1 MIAQCAFPPLS
12 IAQST
17 RMSCP
22 HFPPL
27 WPPLRLSN
35 EFVLGD
41 VENESL
47 WARRDTSNI
56 REWLETKRPDRRLI
70 RRGHFTLV
78 PTSSDTG

>member
-1 MIAQCAFPPLS
+1 MIAQCAFPPHS

-47 WARRDTSNI
+47 WARRDKVKHQGMVGNKMS
-56 REWLETKRPDRRLI
+56 R
-70 RRGHFTLV
+70 
-78 PTSSDTG
+78 